1 MAAGTLPAML
11 ETVCQ
16 WLRQQ
21 ISDAQLQG
29 AVLEMDGS
37 INAVIAGALAQRA
50 CGEQAV
56 GLTLSCHTPA
66 DAIESAVGGA
76 RYLGLRHETIDLS
89 GCYDELLQLLP
100 GTPPARQHIMASRL
114 RSLVL
119 DDYAKT
125 HQLLVVGTLSRSHWE
140 TGSYTRHADD
150 AADLFPLL
158 QWTQSELEEIAR
170 FWNFPEPLLQS
181 TRLFSQPQGSKIDWT
196 QCGFSLQELDAYLA
210 GKFPQVPDAVRARI
224 QSRRQ
229 LAFQAQRPVSERAL
243 WPPAAGIDPIPA
255 EDQEVLGRSLEALTL
270 ISKAITSEEYLSDI
284 LRLIVMVTAEV
295 MNSSVCSLWL
305 LDEKEGVLRLGATQS
320 IDREYLQDR
329 VLKVGE
335 GVVGKV
341 VAEKRPYLVAHVLE
355 DPFFK
360 EKELARR
367 MGLVSM
373 LSMPMRVKDRVI
385 GVINCYTSHPHVF
398 SDLQTNVLT
407 TVANQAAVAI
417 EKTELMVQTKVIQEE
432 LAARKLIERAKDLLM
447 KRLDLSGE
455 DAYRWLQKRSM
466 NMRRSMREVAE
477 AVLLTMEN

>member
-1 MAAGTLPAML
+1 MAVASVSTLW
-11 ETVCQ
+11 EEVYQ

-21 ISDAQLQG
+21 LKEAQARGVVFEL
-29 AVLEMDGS
+29 DGS
-37 INAVIAGALAQRA
+37 INAVVTGALAQRT
-50 CGEQAV
+50 CEGQAAS
-56 GLTLSCHTPA
+56 LTLPCHAPVES
-66 DAIESAVGGA
+66 IEGAALGA
-76 RYLGLRHETIDLS
+76 RYLGIHHEVIDLS
-89 GCYDELLQLLP
+89 SCYDQLLQFLP
-100 GTPPARQHIMASRL
+100 DVPPARRHSIAARL
-114 RSLVL
+114 RMILLHDYAVAHQYLVL
-119 DDYAKT
+119 
-125 HQLLVVGTLSRSHWE
+125 GTLSRSNWE
-140 TGSYTRHADD
+140 TGSYTPHADD

-158 QWTQSELEEIAR
+158 HLTQSDVEEIAR
-170 FWNFPEPLLQS
+170 FLNFPAPLLKHS
-181 TRLFSQPQGSKIDWT
+181 RLFSQQHLPKTDFSRL
-196 QCGFSLQELDAYLA
+196 GFSLQELDASLA
-210 GKFPQVPDAVRARI
+210 GRFLQVPDAVQAHIQNQRQIASRAR
-224 QSRRQ
+224 
-229 LAFQAQRPVSERAL
+229 RPVMERAL
-243 WPPAAGIDPIPA
+243 KQATPSSEALQS
-255 EDQEVLGRSLEALTL
+255 EDQEALGRSLEALTL
-270 ISKAITSEEYLSDI
+270 ISKAITSEEYLGDI

-295 MNSSVCSLWL
+295 MSSSVCSLWL

-329 VLKVGE
+329 VLRVGE

-341 VAEKRPYLVAHVLE
+341 VAEKRPYIVTHVLE

-466 NMRRSMREVAE
+466 NMRKSMREVAE
-477 AVLLTMEN
+477 AVLLTMEV